1 MTSKPASWKQKVDPA
16 FDKIIKYFLKILNQ
30 SDLPANKGW
39 LVLEDHYIKIMEEKG
54 MQGWI
59 KNYQYMIDEELDIT
73 KSILK
78 KNEPLKERNKHLH
91 DFDKYISESMKF
103 LPEESREYYRKR
115 FKPLFSEKDRM
126 EYFGKM
132 TKEELKD
139 YVKYFVGDLFLL
151 ELHSAIVEKEKE
163 QINNT
168 TEVLQKRFSKP
179 SMIMNVWTNVNNAIS
194 LLVFKRD
201 IYGLIKEASN
211 RDETAFFKLLQID
224 RTIIEFDWAKK
235 MIRKAQLTGNKIFFE
250 KMSKAIITDPLE
262 NNRIYSQA
270 LLVLLLFW
278 KFGLYRLEN
287 SELISL
293 LEETGIRVQDDPETF
308 RKFVNREI
316 RPLYQSS

>member
-1 MTSKPASWKQKVDPA
+1 MTSKLASWKQKIDPA
-16 FDKIIKYFLKILNQ
+16 FVKIIKYFLQILNQ
-30 SDLPANKGW
+30 SDLPANTGW
-39 LVLEDHYIKIMEEKG
+39 LALEDHYIKIMEEKG

-59 KNYQYMIDEELDIT
+59 KNYQYTIDEQFDIT

-91 DFDKYISESMKF
+91 DFDKDISESMKI

-115 FKPLFSEKDRM
+115 FKPLFSEKDRI
-126 EYFGKM
+126 EYFGKT

-139 YVKYFVGDLFLL
+139 YLKDFVADMILL
-151 ELHSAIVEKEKE
+151 VIHGAILETEKE
-163 QINNT
+163 QNNISSG
-168 TEVLQKRFSKP
+168 VLEKRFSKP
-179 SMIMNVWTNVNNAIS
+179 SMFMNSYTYINNAIS
-194 LLVFKRD
+194 LLVFKKD

-211 RDETAFFKLLQID
+211 SDETALFKLLQID
-224 RTIIEFDWAKK
+224 RTIVEFDWAKK
-235 MIRKAQLTGNKIFFE
+235 MIRKAQLTGDKTFFVR
-250 KMSKAIITDPLE
+250 MSKAIITDPLE

-287 SELISL
+287 SELIEL

-308 RKFVNREI
+308 RKFVNREV
-316 RPLYQSS
+316 RPLF